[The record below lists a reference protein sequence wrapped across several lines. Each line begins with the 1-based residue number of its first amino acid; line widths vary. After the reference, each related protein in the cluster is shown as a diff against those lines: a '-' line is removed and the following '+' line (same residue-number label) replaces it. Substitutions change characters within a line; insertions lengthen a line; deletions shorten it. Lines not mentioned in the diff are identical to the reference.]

1 LEPGFLPAL
10 ERYDGV
16 HFRVLRKARRE
27 GYWLE
32 NLDALIVSAKYGL
45 LELNTPIENYDL
57 RMTSKQAT
65 QLRPIVAH
73 VLAERIKSMAY
84 AEIFLNIGKMYH
96 QSLGDWDVGLS
107 RDTIVIY
114 ASGGIGQR
122 SRQMRDWLIEKIVGK
137 A

>member
-1 LEPGFLPAL
+1 
-10 ERYDGV
+10 
-16 HFRVLRKARRE
+16 
-27 GYWLE
+27 
-32 NLDALIVSAKYGL
+32 
-45 LELNTPIENYDL
+45 
-57 RMTSKQAT
+57 
-65 QLRPIVAH
+65 
-73 VLAERIKSMAY
+73 
-84 AEIFLNIGKMYH
+84 MYH